1 MSKFKVYEK
10 EDDNYVLLKG
20 NINDFRNY
28 TEFKKK
34 IIDKSQSS
42 KRDKQN
48 IIRDNEVFM
57 LSFIEE
63 KDKKKAIY
71 IPSDLQGI
79 WDNKTFAYFK
89 EKLIL
94 RDIKDVTYKFYVN
107 RVKKLPKWKRK
118 ENHEFLR
125 GALDKCW
132 ENIQDDIISGVS
144 LMKLEESKI
153 NYRKKKDELK
163 KKEEEINKEEHIN
176 VICNNCFKTNLKGKR
191 FVCCEC
197 NNYNLCQECE
207 KRMYQSQ
214 IHPRDHLFIQINKSL
229 NDKNMDTLYKYN
241 NIIGNNNLEFKNMP
255 SSFQIEISIINNG
268 ENDLN
273 DCYILPVRY
282 GKDYLT
288 CNPKVIKD
296 EIQRNMSIKIS
307 LLVRLPNDNK
317 GYFEG
322 YFRMFTPYG
331 LPFGNVIFVKVLN
344 GD

>member
-1 MSKFKVYEK
+1 MSKFKVFGR
-10 EDDNYVLLKG
+10 EDDKSVILRG
-20 NINDFRNY
+20 NINDFKNY

-34 IIDKSQSS
+34 LIDTSQAS
-42 KRDKQN
+42 KKKQN
-48 IIRDNEVFM
+48 IIRDSDVFI

-63 KDKKKAIY
+63 KDRRNAIY

-107 RVKKLPKWKRK
+107 KVKKPPKWKKK

-125 GALDKCW
+125 VALDKCW

-153 NYRKKKDELK
+153 NYKKKKDELK
-163 KKEEEINKEEHIN
+163 KKEEEINKEKHIN

-191 FVCCEC
+191 FVCSEC

-207 KRMYQSQ
+207 KRMYLSQ
-214 IHPRDHLFIQINKSL
+214 IHPRDHSFIQINKSL
-229 NDKNMDTLYKYN
+229 DDKNMDTLYKYN

-255 SSFQIEISIINNG
+255 SSFQIEITVINTG

-282 GKDYLT
+282 GKNYLT

-296 EIQRNMSIKIS
+296 EIQRNMSIIIS

-331 LPFGNVIFVKVLN
+331 LPFGTVIFVKVLN